1 MDQAGGRTVSKT
13 VRFFLAEGDP
23 MIDLEGEIVGDV
35 DGDRMDLGLAQLTA
49 PELAREIA
57 KLRRYLVNYE
67 EFLQSACLA
76 LLLGKHLY
84 LYGAPGT
91 AKSQAC
97 RMLADSLCNCRHFET
112 QVKDQTTLEHLVGAV
127 IAEEYLHSGRQV
139 YNLEGGLAAVEI
151 AVLSELPDGEPGH
164 IKSLAD
170 LLEDRRF
177 YTKDVQVI
185 SPLHTLLASGNWLPA
200 GKQWEPI
207 LDRFGFIQRSPQPHG
222 AHERANVLHAVQEIR
237 AGPDLP
243 RINFTA
249 LATLSRRILALEV
262 PAGIEMAA
270 AWVVDQHEINQHH
283 APRLALRPMSPRRLR
298 DALDTIRATAALAGA
313 SRVAYEHLTGLVPAL
328 TVGGGAGGEDEE
340 AERIHAEQAAVRA
353 LVHQVLPQNTEE
365 RMLLDRLG
373 ELHNDLREWS
383 LRPETSEWRLTSVG
397 RWLKKTELVARSRLM
412 TWLQEMHGR
421 LGDVP
426 ARQMAAD
433 LRESARKING
443 TGR

>member
-1 MDQAGGRTVSKT
+1 
-13 VRFFLAEGDP
+13 
-23 MIDLEGEIVGDV
+23 MIDLDREIASETERFDV
-35 DGDRMDLGLAQLTA
+35 DLGPAQLTA
-49 PELAREIA
+49 PALAQEMA

-67 EFLQSACLA
+67 DFLEAACLA

-97 RMLADSLCNCRHFET
+97 RMVADSLCNCRHFET

-127 IAEEYLHSGRQV
+127 IAEEYLHSGRQI

-177 YTKDVQVI
+177 YTKDVQVV

-207 LDRFGFIQRSPQPHG
+207 LDRFGYIQRSPQPHG

-237 AGPDLP
+237 AGPALP
-243 RINFTA
+243 RLNFAA
-249 LATLSRRILALEV
+249 LATLSKRVLALEV
-262 PAGIEMAA
+262 PAGVEMAA
-270 AWVVDQHEINQHH
+270 AWVLDQHELNQHH
-283 APRLALRPMSPRRLR
+283 APRSALRPMSPRRLR
-298 DALDTIRATAALAGA
+298 DGLDTIKATAALAGA
-313 SRVAYEHLTGLVPAL
+313 SRVSYDHLTGLIPAL
-328 TVGGGAGGEDEE
+328 SVGGGGGCEDEE
-340 AERIHAEQAAVRA
+340 QERIRAEREAVRE
-353 LVHQVLPQNTEE
+353 LVRHVQPHGADE

-383 LRPETSEWRLTSVG
+383 LRPDASEWRLTAVG
-397 RWLKKTELVARSRLM
+397 RWLKRTELVARARLM
-412 TWLQEMHGR
+412 SWLQELHGR

-433 LRESARKING
+433 LRECARKITAG
-443 TGR
+443 AR

>member
-1 MDQAGGRTVSKT
+1 
-13 VRFFLAEGDP
+13 
-23 MIDLEGEIVGDV
+23 MIDLEREIASETERLDV
-35 DGDRMDLGLAQLTA
+35 DLGLAQIAA
-49 PELAREIA
+49 PELAREMA

-67 EFLQSACLA
+67 DYLEAACLA

-97 RMLADSLCNCRHFET
+97 RLVADSLCNCRHFET

-127 IAEEYLHSGRQV
+127 IAEEYLHSGRQI
-139 YNLEGGLAAVEI
+139 YNLDGGLAAVEI

-177 YTKDVQVI
+177 YTKDVQVV
-185 SPLHTLLASGNWLPA
+185 SPLHTLLSSGNWLPA

-207 LDRFGFIQRSPQPHG
+207 LDRFGYIQRSPQPHG

-237 AGPDLP
+237 AGPALP
-243 RINFTA
+243 RINFAA
-249 LATLSRRILALEV
+249 LATLSKRVLALDV
-262 PAGIEMAA
+262 PAGVEMAA
-270 AWVVDQHEINQHH
+270 AWVVDQHEMNQHR
-283 APRLALRPMSPRRLR
+283 APRTPLRPMSPRRLR
-298 DALDTIRATAALAGA
+298 DGLDTIKATAALAGA
-313 SRVAYEHLTGLVPAL
+313 SRVSYDHLTGLVQAL
-328 TVGGGAGGEDEE
+328 SVCGGGGCEDEE
-340 AERIHAEQAAVRA
+340 QERIRAEREAVRE
-353 LVHQVLPQNTEE
+353 LVRHVQPHGADE

-383 LRPETSEWRLTSVG
+383 LRADASEWRLTAVG
-397 RWLKKTELVARSRLM
+397 RWLKRTELVARTRLM
-412 TWLQEMHGR
+412 SWLQELHGR

-433 LRESARKING
+433 LRESARKI
-443 TGR
+443 TGGAR

>member
-1 MDQAGGRTVSKT
+1 
-13 VRFFLAEGDP
+13 
-23 MIDLEGEIVGDV
+23 
-35 DGDRMDLGLAQLTA
+35 
-49 PELAREIA
+49 
-57 KLRRYLVNYE
+57 
-67 EFLQSACLA
+67 
-76 LLLGKHLY
+76 
-84 LYGAPGT
+84 
-91 AKSQAC
+91 
-97 RMLADSLCNCRHFET
+97 
-112 QVKDQTTLEHLVGAV
+112 
-127 IAEEYLHSGRQV
+127 
-139 YNLEGGLAAVEI
+139 
-151 AVLSELPDGEPGH
+151 
-164 IKSLAD
+164 
-170 LLEDRRF
+170 
-177 YTKDVQVI
+177 
-185 SPLHTLLASGNWLPA
+185 
-200 GKQWEPI
+200 
-207 LDRFGFIQRSPQPHG
+207 
-222 AHERANVLHAVQEIR
+222 
-237 AGPDLP
+237 
-243 RINFTA
+243 
-249 LATLSRRILALEV
+249 
-262 PAGIEMAA
+262 
-270 AWVVDQHEINQHH
+270 
-283 APRLALRPMSPRRLR
+283 MSPRRLR

>member
-1 MDQAGGRTVSKT
+1 
-13 VRFFLAEGDP
+13 
-23 MIDLEGEIVGDV
+23 MIDLDTEVAGDNEGGGKDAVKE
-35 DGDRMDLGLAQLTA
+35 LSLARIAA

-57 KLRRYLVNYE
+57 RLRRYLVNYE
-67 EFLQSACLA
+67 EYLEAASLA
-76 LLLGKHLY
+76 LLLGKHIY

-97 RMLADSLCNCRHFET
+97 RMVADSVRHCRHFET

-139 YNLEGGLAAVEI
+139 YNLDGGLAAVEI

-177 YTKDVQVI
+177 FTKDVQVI
-185 SPLHTLLASGNWLPA
+185 SPLHTLFANGNWLPA

-207 LDRFGFIQRSPQPHG
+207 LDRFAFVQRSPQPHG

-237 AGPDLP
+237 AGPMLP
-243 RINFTA
+243 EIDFPA
-249 LATLSRRILALEV
+249 LATLSRRVLAMEV
-262 PAGIEMAA
+262 PAGVEMAA
-270 AWVVDQHEINQHH
+270 AWVVDQLEIQQHK
-283 APRLALRPMSPRRLR
+283 APRAVLRPMSPRRLR

-313 SRVAYEHLTGLVPAL
+313 HHVSYDHLHGLVPAL
-328 TVGGGAGGEDEE
+328 TVGGGGGCDDEE
-340 AERIHAEQAAVRA
+340 AERLHAERQA
-353 LVHQVLPQNTEE
+353 VHTLIRQVQPQNGEE

-383 LRPETSEWRLTSVG
+383 LRPDTHEWRLTAVG
-397 RWLKKTELVARSRLM
+397 RWFKRTELVTRARLM
-412 TWLQEMHGR
+412 TWLQEMYGR

-433 LRESARKING
+433 LRESARKITG

>member
-1 MDQAGGRTVSKT
+1 MLD
-13 VRFFLAEGDP
+13 LDAEIARDKKSVGPNLGFRP
-23 MIDLEGEIVGDV
+23 M
-35 DGDRMDLGLAQLTA
+35 TA
-49 PELAREIA
+49 PELAREMGR
-57 KLRRYLVNYE
+57 LRRYLVNYE
-67 EFLQSACLA
+67 EYLEAACLA

-97 RMLADSLCNCRHFET
+97 RLVADSLRGCRHFET

-139 YNLEGGLAAVEI
+139 YNLDGGLAAVEI

-185 SPLHTLLASGNWLPA
+185 SPLHTLFANGNWLPG

-207 LDRFGFIQRSPQPHG
+207 MDRFAFILRSPQPHG

-237 AGPDLP
+237 LGPALP
-243 RINFTA
+243 EIDFTA
-249 LATLSRRILALEV
+249 LAALSRRVLGMEV
-262 PAGIEMAA
+262 PSGVEMAA
-270 AWVVDQHEINQHH
+270 AWVVDQLEEGQHK
-283 APRLALRPMSPRRLR
+283 APRASLRPMSPRRLR
-298 DALDTIRATAALAGA
+298 DGLDTIRATAALAGA
-313 SRVAYEHLTGLVPAL
+313 GHVTYEHLPGLVGAL
-328 TVGGGAGGEDEE
+328 AIGGGSGGGDDE
-340 AERIHAEQAAVRA
+340 AERIRAEREAVNS
-353 LVHQVLPQNTEE
+353 LVREVLPRNAEE

-383 LRPETSEWRLTSVG
+383 LRPDTSEWRLTTVG
-397 RWLKKTELVARSRLM
+397 RWLKRTEMVARTRLM
-412 TWLQEMHGR
+412 SWLQELHGR
-421 LGDVP
+421 MGDAP

-433 LRESARKING
+433 LRDSARKIVES
-443 TGR
+443 GR

>member
-1 MDQAGGRTVSKT
+1 MT
-13 VRFFLAEGDP
+13 
-23 MIDLEGEIVGDV
+23 MIDLDREVGIEHEGVET
-35 DGDRMDLGLAQLTA
+35 DLGLAQLAA
-49 PELAREIA
+49 PELAREMA

-67 EFLQSACLA
+67 EFLEAACLA

-97 RMLADSLCNCRHFET
+97 RLVAGSVVNCRHFET

-127 IAEEYLHSGRQV
+127 IAEEYLHTGRQI
-139 YNLEGGLAAVEI
+139 YNLDGGLAAVEI

-177 YTKDVQVI
+177 YTKDVQVV

-207 LDRFGFIQRSPQPHG
+207 LDRFGFILRSPQPHG

-237 AGPDLP
+237 AGPALP
-243 RINFTA
+243 QIDFRA
-249 LATLSRRILALEV
+249 LAALSRRVLALEV
-262 PAGIEMAA
+262 PAGVEMAA
-270 AWVVDQHEINQHH
+270 AWVVDQHEISQHH
-283 APRLALRPMSPRRLR
+283 VTRPPLRPASPRRLR
-298 DALDTIRATAALAGA
+298 DGLDTIRATAALAGA
-313 SRVAYEHLTGLVPAL
+313 SRVSYDHLFGLIHAL
-328 TVGGGAGGEDEE
+328 SVGGGTGCEDEE
-340 AERIHAEQAAVRA
+340 QQRLRAEREAVRA
-353 LVHQVLPQNTEE
+353 LVQQVHPRDAEE

-383 LRPETSEWRLTSVG
+383 LRPDAAEWRLTAVG
-397 RWLKKTELVARSRLM
+397 RWLKKTELVARTRLM

-433 LRESARKING
+433 LRESARKI
-443 TGR
+443 TGGVR